1 MLTYEKILEV
11 FRDYLSEDDTCEVL
25 HTSRGY
31 LVVDWESGK
40 KDSEWVTARLC
51 RTPKKLLE
59 ILRSDFEEYQGYRL
73 TQGYKREI
81 TAQEETDI
89 ERMGAELATRCTE
102 DK

>member
-11 FRDYLSEDDTCEVL
+11 FRDYLSEDDACEVL

-51 RTPKKLLE
+51 RTPEKLLE
-59 ILRSDFEEYQGYRL
+59 VLRSTFEEYQGYRI
-73 TQGYKREI
+73 TNGYKREV
-81 TAQEETDI
+81 TEQENEDI
-89 ERMGAELATRCTE
+89 ERMGVELAARCTE

>member
-11 FRDYLSEDDTCEVL
+11 FQDYLSEDDICEVL

-40 KDSEWVTARLC
+40 KGSEWITARLC
-51 RTPKKLLE
+51 QTPEKLLE
-59 ILRSDFEEYQGYRL
+59 VLRSTFEEYQGYRI
-73 TQGYKREI
+73 TDGYKRDVTE
-81 TAQEETDI
+81 QEELDI
-89 ERMGAELATRCTE
+89 ERMGAERAARCTE